1 MKNLSTPV
9 KLLLVIGACLMV
21 ATLFVPMWYI
31 DLNAPQYP
39 EGLRMLIYPNKI
51 GGDYEII
58 NGLNHYIGMR
68 EIHQEDFVEFKILPY
83 LLGFIAAL
91 FLIIGIWGK
100 RKHVIWLLIFFI
112 IFGIVAMYDF
122 WRWEYDYGHNLDPH
136 AAIKV
141 PGMAYQP
148 PLIGYKQLL
157 NFNAFSSPHIGG
169 WLIMGGGLILILC
182 VFLSKKKKT
191 TATAS

>member
-9 KLLLVIGACLMV
+9 KLLLVLGACFMI

-31 DLNAPQYP
+31 DLDAPQYP

-68 EIHQEDFVEFKILPY
+68 EIHQEDFIEFKVLPY
-83 LLGFIAAL
+83 LLILIAVLYLLVA
-91 FLIIGIWGK
+91 FFG
-100 RKHVIWLLIFFI
+100 RKKHLVWLLIFFI
-112 IFGIVAMYDF
+112 IFGIVSMYDF
-122 WRWEYDYGHNLDPH
+122 WRWEYDYGHNLNPH
-136 AAIKV
+136 AAIQV

-169 WLIMGGGLILILC
+169 WLIVAAGLILILC
-182 VFLSKKKKT
+182 LFLLRKRKVTS
-191 TATAS
+191 TA

>member
-9 KLLLVIGACLMV
+9 KILLVLGACFMI
-21 ATLFVPMWYI
+21 ATLFVPMWFI
-31 DLNAPQYP
+31 DLDAPQYP

-68 EIHQEDFVEFKILPY
+68 EIHQEDFIEFKVLPY
-83 LLGFIAAL
+83 LLIFIAVLYLLVA
-91 FLIIGIWGK
+91 FFGRK
-100 RKHVIWLLIFFI
+100 KHVVWLLIFFI
-112 IFGIVAMYDF
+112 IFGVVSMYDF

-136 AAIKV
+136 AAIQV

-157 NFNAFSSPHIGG
+157 NFNAFSFPHIGG
-169 WLIMGGGLILILC
+169 WLIVAAGLILILC
-182 VFLSKKKKT
+182 LFLLRKRKVTST
-191 TATAS
+191 V